1 MRNDEIEH
9 YEWGETLNGIIDALQ
24 KFENYESNKFDFFD
38 PFLNESINDLEKFV
52 SEYIPRENINIEI
65 KDKELLDKIEKIKFN
80 YVKIGLFISKM
91 FLINLFTEKE
101 MKDFQKF
108 IKKLYAYR
116 NELYEFASF
125 CDLQNPESETNKIV
139 KEHENSK
146 LLSSIEEI
154 KRRYLLIGFLL
165 CKPSL
170 VKKQII

>member
-1 MRNDEIEH
+1 MTETEQ
-9 YEWGETLNGIIDALQ
+9 WGETLDGIIAVLQ
-24 KFENYESNKFDFFD
+24 KIDGNNEEFSFFD
-38 PFLNESINDLEKFV
+38 PFLNESIISIEKFV
-52 SEYIPRENINIEI
+52 EKYIPKENIEI
-65 KDKELLDKIEKIKFN
+65 HDTELLEKIEKIKIN
-80 YVKIGLFISKM
+80 YLKIGLFMSKI
-91 FLINLFTEKE
+91 FLESFFTEKE

>member
-1 MRNDEIEH
+1 MSKIF
-9 YEWGETLNGIIDALQ
+9 L
-24 KFENYESNKFDFFD
+24 ESF
-38 PFLNESINDLEKFV
+38 
-52 SEYIPRENINIEI
+52 
-65 KDKELLDKIEKIKFN
+65 
-80 YVKIGLFISKM
+80 
-91 FLINLFTEKE
+91 FTEKE

-125 CDLQNPESETNKIV
+125 CDLQNPDSETNKIA

-146 LLSSIEEI
+146 LLSLIEEI

-165 CKPSL
+165 CKPNL